1 VPFTDELH
9 DPATIVVARDERQ
22 RRDLK
27 LDEAFVASVRAN
39 GVLEPLIVER
49 TTRRLVAGERRL
61 TAAIE
66 CGIHVPVRWLDE
78 LNANEL
84 KKIELEENVKR
95 QDLNWR
101 DQVRAYGELY
111 ALYAQEAE
119 AAGEPWGFAQG
130 ATRFAIAPQHMS
142 RVLRVYANLDSPRIA
157 DATSYLHAI
166 GILQRFAERKASA
179 IVAEITASGS
189 RLFSLTP
196 PTPGTNGHAPNTPT
210 PHVPSETYGSG
221 NSITDG
227 SGAGSGAWSLASLAN
242 IGGTDSISTLPP
254 PPATSSPPPA
264 PALDPARPITTASFL
279 DFAPTYAGEP
289 FTFVHCDFPYGVNTA
304 DSLIESYDNDGKIYW
319 ALLDCLCQHVN
330 RLFSY
335 SAHLMFWLSMRDDY
349 FQPTKQRLRACGF
362 HVIDRPLIWLKSDS
376 RGAAPGIRGTQPRH
390 IYEAALL
397 CSRGQRPLVKQF
409 GDGYAAP
416 SVSTPIHPTQKPE
429 AMLRHFFAGLVDE
442 TTTFF
447 DPTAGSGASLR
458 AAEDLGARCAFGLEL
473 NEGYAAA
480 ANAATLSWRSK
491 RNGARAAGR

>member
-1 VPFTDELH
+1 MPFTDELH
-9 DPATIVVARDERQ
+9 DPASIVVARDERQ

-61 TAAIE
+61 TAALQ
-66 CGIHVPVRWLDE
+66 CGIHVPIRWLDE
-78 LNANEL
+78 LSATEL

-101 DQVRAYGELY
+101 DQVTAYGELN
-111 ALYAQEAE
+111 ALYAAEAE
-119 AAGEPWGFAQG
+119 AAGEPWTLAQS
-130 ATRFAIAPQHMS
+130 AERFAVAYEHMS
-142 RVLRVYANLDSPRIA
+142 RVLRVYANLDSPRLA
-157 DATSYLHAI
+157 DATGFMQAV

-179 IVAEITASGS
+179 IVAEITAQGS

-196 PTPGTNGHAPNTPT
+196 PTAGGNGHATSTINVSAATST
-210 PHVPSETYGSG
+210 ADNG
-221 NSITDG
+221 NADG
-227 SGAGSGAWSLASLAN
+227 SGTGEDSWSLTALAEVRSADN
-242 IGGTDSISTLPP
+242 ISTPP
-254 PPATSSPPPA
+254 LSQSEAAAQA
-264 PALDPARPITTASFL
+264 PSITLDPARPITTASFL

-289 FTFVHCDFPYGVNTA
+289 FTFIHCDFPYGVNTV

-319 ALLDCLCQHVN
+319 TLLDCLCGNVT

-429 AMLRHFFAGLVDE
+429 AMLKHFFAGLVDE

-480 ANAATLSWRSK
+480 ANAATLRERAK
-491 RNGARAAGR
+491 RNGARALAP